1 MIDENDLF
9 NLYCTDHPKLVGSN
23 KSIKSGWRTISKPKF
38 LHFAKRAQ
46 SNIKLSDYRS
56 REEAKEVMISNMGFF
71 EFLFFKAIIMWI
83 IEKILDHYFGYA
95 EFNHLPKNSARV
107 L

>member
-1 MIDENDLF
+1 MICGQSLF
-9 NLYCTDHPKLVGSN
+9 SLYCTDHPQLVGSDG
-23 KSIKSGWRTISKPKF
+23 KIKGFRKISKSKF
-38 LHFAKRAQ
+38 IHFSDKAQ
-46 SNIKLSDYRS
+46 SSINLLNYST
-56 REEAKEVMISNMGFF
+56 REDAKQAMISNMGFF

-95 EFNHLPKNSARV
+95 EFNHPPDSSGRV